1 MEGTIK
7 NLKSSEHSRL
17 NRENRIK
24 EIIKEILDNKD
35 TILEKDSLY
44 TTIPN
49 LNKFESLVKDFDK
62 YDRRKGESEEIK
74 KKFRDRRDQERNR
87 IISFLLQTMRNKIE
101 FFEYELSIAREI
113 LKRSMPQDLSVIE
126 GYDIQGIY
134 HPSRQVG
141 GDYYDLYN
149 TKDGNMY
156 FLISDVSGKGLPS
169 SLIVASMKAYIIA
182 QIQEKKSI
190 NKLIKNLNNYFT
202 ETLTPD
208 KFVTM
213 FIGMLDLKNGY
224 IKYINAGHNPPV
236 ILKNEKEIIELSK
249 GGTVLGM
256 FEDISFK
263 SGHIQ
268 LSSGDILTLYTD
280 GVVEAFNSYEEMFSE
295 KRLLD
300 IIKKEHKRHLKEIIV
315 SIFRELK
322 EFCGCV
328 PTQDDIT
335 LLFIRRK

>member
-1 MEGTIK
+1 
-7 NLKSSEHSRL
+7 
-17 NRENRIK
+17 
-24 EIIKEILDNKD
+24 
-35 TILEKDSLY
+35 
-44 TTIPN
+44 
-49 LNKFESLVKDFDK
+49 
-62 YDRRKGESEEIK
+62 
-74 KKFRDRRDQERNR
+74 
-87 IISFLLQTMRNKIE
+87 
-101 FFEYELSIAREI
+101 
-113 LKRSMPQDLSVIE
+113 
-126 GYDIQGIY
+126 
-134 HPSRQVG
+134 
-141 GDYYDLYN
+141 
-149 TKDGNMY
+149 MY

-190 NKLIKNLNNYFT
+190 RKLIKNLNNYLK

-213 FIGMLDLKNGY
+213 FIGILDPKNGY

-236 ILKNEKEIIELSK
+236 VLKNKKEIIELNK

-263 SGHIQ
+263 IGHIQ

-300 IIKKEHKRHLKEIIV
+300 IIKKEHERPLKQIIV
-315 SIFRELK
+315 SIFKELK
-322 EFCGCV
+322 KFCGYF
-328 PTQDDIT
+328 PAQDDIT